1 MPVANTAPA
10 LPSLA
15 VAPNDIANITK
26 PDSAESSLSRKSR
39 SQAAFAW
46 TFANTSTST
55 TQSPT
60 DPSDPLPTTAKIL
73 YFLKERTPDQQREA
87 LFSNPYYLASLIDWE
102 NNLNDPN
109 DVAENNRPLVDYLP
123 VLQDLIKEAVEH
135 YTHLNQELDRLR
147 ATNNKLKEENNRL
160 STAPAPKHKDTK
172 ELRKLEKQNR
182 ELSKEIED
190 AKKQIKTTLADH
202 QELRG
207 TTASAGAALQKAI
220 NDKES
225 LIEDLHNLFKLLP
238 GVQNLHHCKEAI
250 KGLQQTEKHS
260 DQLVGELQNALLEW
274 ENLGLLLLPS
284 EDGTPPG
291 PLDCQI
297 QAQNLINALAAA
309 VQFPKRTPPTSPKM
323 AGSSK
328 TASGMYTGPELTQ
341 EDFSF
346 FWKHIPGWLRKEH
359 AQPQTLVD
367 YIHALSQLGCEH
379 PRHLGETL
387 GDENQP
393 WEESIEQVENL
404 QLRNPRT
411 TSTESRLFRASDVP
425 RFTNTA
431 DYAGF
436 RSSLLM
442 FLESEAPP
450 RPSEYGRALT
460 RILSTFEDP
469 VAQSAARGWKINELI
484 NTRSWEVTYRQFLAA
499 LDDKFQPATAVEDMK
514 IAWLKCKPKDNEKPA
529 DFFNRF
535 EAATMDYD
543 DIRERSGLGKIAN
556 QAIAERLLTVLPRYL
571 VNDARNTFAR
581 AGEQIELKTPKEL
594 RKLFEIT
601 WTYLPK
607 PAGVGHNTKN
617 NFQTGTARNGPA
629 QKGQNEVRTM
639 GCGMV
644 CSYDTSPPVPT
655 QARGSIYPD
664 QRSPQN
670 NPANLERL
678 QYVLDNNLCKN
689 CRRGPHEHK
698 TVGAIFAPAKPMART
713 RRTRNTEEP
722 PRRYNTVPPPP
733 ERLTI
738 EAPPSR
744 PITPLQ

>member
-1 MPVANTAPA
+1 M
-10 LPSLA
+10 
-15 VAPNDIANITK
+15 
-26 PDSAESSLSRKSR
+26 
-39 SQAAFAW
+39 
-46 TFANTSTST
+46 
-55 TQSPT
+55 
-60 DPSDPLPTTAKIL
+60 
-73 YFLKERTPDQQREA
+73 
-87 LFSNPYYLASLIDWE
+87 
-102 NNLNDPN
+102 
-109 DVAENNRPLVDYLP
+109 
-123 VLQDLIKEAVEH
+123 
-135 YTHLNQELDRLR
+135 
-147 ATNNKLKEENNRL
+147 
-160 STAPAPKHKDTK
+160 
-172 ELRKLEKQNR
+172 
-182 ELSKEIED
+182 
-190 AKKQIKTTLADH
+190 
-202 QELRG
+202 
-207 TTASAGAALQKAI
+207 
-220 NDKES
+220 
-225 LIEDLHNLFKLLP
+225 
-238 GVQNLHHCKEAI
+238 
-250 KGLQQTEKHS
+250 
-260 DQLVGELQNALLEW
+260 GELQAALIEW
-274 ENLGLLLLPS
+274 ENVGLLLLPS
-284 EDGTPPG
+284 EDGAPPTA
-291 PLDCQI
+291 LEAQV
-297 QAQNLINALAAA
+297 QTQNLINALAAS
-309 VQFPKRTPPTSPKM
+309 VKYPKRTPPSSPKM
-323 AGSSK
+323 TEPSSKTSK
-328 TASGMYTGPELTQ
+328 TASGMYTGPELSQ
-341 EDFSF
+341 EDFVF
-346 FWKHIPGWLRKEH
+346 FWKHIPEWLRKELN
-359 AQPQTLVD
+359 QPETLIE
-367 YIHALSQLGCEH
+367 YINALSQLGCEH

-404 QLRNPRT
+404 QLRNPRI

-469 VAQSAARGWKINELI
+469 VAQSAARGWRINELI

-556 QAIAERLLTVLPRYL
+556 QVIAERLLTVLPRYL

-664 QRSPQN
+664 QRNSQN

-722 PRRYNTVPPPP
+722 PRRYNTVSPPP

-744 PITPLQ
+744 PQTPSQ

>member
-1 MPVANTAPA
+1 M
-10 LPSLA
+10 
-15 VAPNDIANITK
+15 
-26 PDSAESSLSRKSR
+26 
-39 SQAAFAW
+39 
-46 TFANTSTST
+46 
-55 TQSPT
+55 
-60 DPSDPLPTTAKIL
+60 
-73 YFLKERTPDQQREA
+73 
-87 LFSNPYYLASLIDWE
+87 
-102 NNLNDPN
+102 
-109 DVAENNRPLVDYLP
+109 
-123 VLQDLIKEAVEH
+123 
-135 YTHLNQELDRLR
+135 
-147 ATNNKLKEENNRL
+147 
-160 STAPAPKHKDTK
+160 
-172 ELRKLEKQNR
+172 
-182 ELSKEIED
+182 
-190 AKKQIKTTLADH
+190 
-202 QELRG
+202 
-207 TTASAGAALQKAI
+207 
-220 NDKES
+220 
-225 LIEDLHNLFKLLP
+225 
-238 GVQNLHHCKEAI
+238 
-250 KGLQQTEKHS
+250 
-260 DQLVGELQNALLEW
+260 GELQAALIEW
-274 ENLGLLLLPS
+274 ENVGLLLLPS
-284 EDGTPPG
+284 KDGAPPTA
-291 PLDCQI
+291 LEAQV
-297 QAQNLINALAAA
+297 QTQNLINALAAS
-309 VQFPKRTPPTSPKM
+309 VRYPKRTPPSSPKM
-323 AGSSK
+323 TEPSSKASK
-328 TASGMYTGPELTQ
+328 TASGMYTGPELSQ
-341 EDFSF
+341 EDFAF
-346 FWKHIPGWLRKEH
+346 FWKHIPEWLKKELN
-359 AQPQTLVD
+359 QPETLIE
-367 YIHALSQLGCEH
+367 YINALSQLGCEH

-556 QAIAERLLTVLPRYL
+556 QVIAERLLTVLPRYL

-607 PAGVGHNTKN
+607 PAGVGHNTKS
-617 NFQTGTARNGPA
+617 NFQTGTTRNGPA

-644 CSYDTSPPVPT
+644 CSYDTSPPVPA

-664 QRSPQN
+664 QRNPQN

-722 PRRYNTVPPPP
+722 PRRYNTVSPPL
-733 ERLTI
+733 ERLAI

-744 PITPLQ
+744 PQTPSQ